1 MYKQKQI
8 NKIDCLTKIQLLNK
22 EINHNFNLL
31 DNSIKANL
39 FYINNLVLKSE
50 LSIFNEKILL
60 CIFNNKNMHDLLNR
74 LLLDILRIENIF
86 IGIIINDNNL

>member
-86 IGIIINDNNL
+86 IGISINDNNL